1 MNTLIAGYDSA
12 AKEILSAAL
21 EKRNHQ
27 FTVTEPNEA
36 SLAILDEKKIS
47 LIILSD
53 YSENAIWF
61 CRQVRAKEHS
71 RKYTIYAAIK
81 EDETDYLYKLLDADI
96 DQYIIESLYD
106 ERRLDVRLSFAEKLT
121 RNKEGQFLIE
131 QKLRESEARARS
143 ILNTTVDAII
153 TIDARGH
160 IRTFN
165 KAAENLFK
173 YKSAEV
179 TGKNVKMLMPQPY
192 RREHD
197 GYMENYHNSRHRKI
211 IGIGR
216 EVTGKRKDGSTFPM
230 YLAVSEVNVNGQRL
244 YTGIIRNITETRRL
258 EQEVLRISEHE
269 RHRIG
274 QDLHDGLGQ
283 MLTGITL
290 INKNIAASLEDENH
304 SLTSDVKEIT
314 GLVKEADEYA
324 RNLSRN
330 LIPVEL
336 DNNGLIAALERLAK
350 NAEKLFSI
358 SCRIEN
364 PINLHFK
371 DPTSLTHLYR
381 IVQEATSNAVKHGN
395 ASKVLISMSSDSS
408 KKLIVQI
415 EDNGSGFSEDW
426 DKQKGLGVRIMKFRS
441 RLIGANLEISSS
453 RFGGAAITLTLLSV
467 GSSYKIIDK

>member
-1 MNTLIAGYDSA
+1 MNTLITGYHHAS
-12 AKEILSAAL
+12 KEILSAAL
-21 EKRNHQ
+21 EKRNHH
-27 FTVTEPNEA
+27 FTVAEPNEE

-53 YSENAIWF
+53 YSDDALWF

-71 RKYTIYAAIK
+71 RKYTIYAVIK
-81 EDETDYLYKLLDADI
+81 EDEIDYLYKLLDADI

-106 ERRLDVRLSFAEKLT
+106 INRLDVRLSFAEKLT

-131 QKLRESEARARS
+131 QKLRESEAKAHS
-143 ILNTTVDAII
+143 ILNTTVNAII
-153 TIDARGH
+153 TIDDRGH
-160 IRTFN
+160 MRTYN
-165 KAAENLFK
+165 KAAENLFQ
-173 YKSAEV
+173 YKPFEV
-179 TGKNVKMLMPQPY
+179 IGKNVKMLMPQPY

-197 GYMENYHNSRHRKI
+197 GYMDNYHKTHQNKI

-230 YLAVSEVNVNGQRL
+230 YLAVSEVNVNGQRI

-290 INKNIAASLEDENH
+290 INKNIAASLEDEEH
-304 SLTSDVKEIT
+304 PLAPEVKEIT
-314 GLVKEADEYA
+314 SLVKQADEYA

-336 DNNGLIAALERLAK
+336 DNNGMIAALERLAT

-358 SCRIEN
+358 ECRIKN
-364 PINLHFK
+364 PINLQFN
-371 DPTSLTHLYR
+371 DTTSLTHLYR

-395 ASKVLISMSSDSS
+395 ASKVLISMSSDEN
-408 KKLIVQI
+408 KLILRI
-415 EDNGSGFSEDW
+415 EDNGTGFSKDW

-453 RFGGAAITLTLLSV
+453 RLGGASITLTLLSV
-467 GSSYKIIDK
+467 GSSYKIVEQ